1 MAPSPGCWEERPKEA
16 PAGDRDWKDL
26 GLPRRNRGSLCER
39 KASEGAGL
47 PEEALWAL
55 SEPWSCPLRWL
66 RGQDGGQRAQ
76 GRPCSRPV
84 FPAPSLSSLQC
95 FERGSLQAFPL
106 FGPAKRRKYLC

>member
-16 PAGDRDWKDL
+16 PAGSWEGKGL

-39 KASEGAGL
+39 KALGGGGL

-66 RGQDGGQRAQ
+66 RPEVTSQ
-76 GRPCSRPV
+76 GPWRLWGAGRGAEGTGTPLLTVFVPSPLPFFAPV
-84 FPAPSLSSLQC
+84 F
-95 FERGSLQAFPL
+95 
-106 FGPAKRRKYLC
+106 